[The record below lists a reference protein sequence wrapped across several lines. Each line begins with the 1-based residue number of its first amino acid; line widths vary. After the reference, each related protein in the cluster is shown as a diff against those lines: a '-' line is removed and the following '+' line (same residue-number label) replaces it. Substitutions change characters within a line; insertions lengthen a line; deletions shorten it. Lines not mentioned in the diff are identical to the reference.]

1 MGLGKRKYGATSST
15 TTRKRMRKAAVAK
28 KRTGKTAAR
37 RRPVA
42 RPAVRSMVR
51 SMVRNQ
57 NAVRY
62 LPCRQIDEQAP
73 NAIQNFAKVYH
84 FGGYLGPSLPPNWS
98 TSTWNSM
105 LGVQLQQGTGE
116 LTRQG
121 TQVYL
126 RNTMI
131 QIQIDMN
138 NLADNAAGI
147 HPIHEFRLIVF
158 KSKNKYMAGGTADP
172 AYSLFLNAEN
182 KPLGHSTDDINGT
195 DIIVNKTNKRNFT
208 IYRDQYFRMSNPQ
221 LAVDSGV
228 QNSHVSG
235 FSSYYPSMKRF
246 RIYMPHNKKCMYDE
260 ATDLPTNYN
269 PAYAYVIY
277 ARSLGKNHYANSWE
291 VNTRGC
297 TQWSD
302 I

>member
-37 RRPVA
+37 RRP
-42 RPAVRSMVR
+42 RPAVRTMVR

-62 LPCRQIDEQAP
+62 LPCATINEKAP
-73 NAIQNFAKVYH
+73 TAIQNLAKAYH
-84 FGGYLGPSLPPNWS
+84 FGGFLGATQPSNWS
-98 TSTWNSM
+98 GTWNSM

-121 TQVYL
+121 TQVYM
-126 RNTMI
+126 RNTVI

-138 NLADNAAGI
+138 NIADNAAGI

-158 KSKNKYMAGGTADP
+158 KSKMKYLAGGTADP
-172 AYSLFLNAEN
+172 SRSLLLNSQNEPVGHAT
-182 KPLGHSTDDINGT
+182 PLINLDGT
-195 DIIVNKTNKRNFT
+195 DLILNKTNKRNFT

-221 LAVDSGV
+221 IAVDSGV

-235 FSSYYPSMKRF
+235 FSSHYPSMKRF
-246 RIYMPHNKKCMYDE
+246 RLYMPHNKKCHYDE
-260 ATDLPTNYN
+260 GTDLPTNYN

-277 ARSLGKNHYANSWE
+277 ARSLGKDQYANSWE